1 MHMAFAQWTH
11 DIRNALSTISLYVD
25 ALESPGDDQ
34 SRKTAA
40 SAQALLSRVA
50 AMCGGVAQQLGEGG
64 PPVARAR
71 FDLARTVVHVGELI
85 APILPASVSLQ
96 VESSGPV
103 PVLADAQDAFR
114 ILFNLLHNAV
124 TVARKTDALRTIRLA
139 LARTESAAVVTV
151 SDDGPGLPEP
161 VRARLFLGGG
171 SSTGGSGQ
179 GLSIARALSERN
191 GGTLRLADRSE
202 GTTFVVELPL
212 DPSAV
217 DRVAMLYRARERR
230 SPDPATPWLRDVA

>member
-11 DIRNALSTISLYVD
+11 DIRNALSTIALYVD

-50 AMCGGVAQQLGEGG
+50 AMCGGAAGQMSDAEPAAKRG
-64 PPVARAR
+64 R
-71 FDLARTVVHVGELI
+71 FDLARTIAHVGELI
-85 APILPASVSLQ
+85 APTLPGSVSLR

-103 PVLADAQDAFR
+103 PVLADEQDAFR
-114 ILFNLLHNAV
+114 ILFNLLHNAA
-124 TVARKTDALRTIRLA
+124 TVARATNALRTIRLTLERA
-139 LARTESAAVVTV
+139 DAVAVVAV

-191 GGTLRLADRSE
+191 GGTLRLADASR

-217 DRVAMLYRARERR
+217 DRVALLYRARQR
-230 SPDPATPWLRDVA
+230 AA